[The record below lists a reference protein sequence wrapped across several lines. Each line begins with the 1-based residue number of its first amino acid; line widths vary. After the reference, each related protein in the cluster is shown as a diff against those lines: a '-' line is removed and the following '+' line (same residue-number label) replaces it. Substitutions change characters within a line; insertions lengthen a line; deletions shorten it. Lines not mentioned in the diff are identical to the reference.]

1 MTLLNL
7 LMSSSSFLVAPLG
20 FSMCSIRSSTN
31 SDSFTSFPIWIP
43 LISFSSLVTIAR
55 TPKTMLN
62 NSGENGHYCLV
73 FDLRGNAFS
82 FSPVRIMFAVGL
94 SYMAFFMLR

>member
-7 LMSSSSFLVAPLG
+7 LMSSSSFLVASLG

-82 FSPVRIMFAVGL
+82 FSPVRIMFL
-94 SYMAFFMLR
+94 WICFICSLLY